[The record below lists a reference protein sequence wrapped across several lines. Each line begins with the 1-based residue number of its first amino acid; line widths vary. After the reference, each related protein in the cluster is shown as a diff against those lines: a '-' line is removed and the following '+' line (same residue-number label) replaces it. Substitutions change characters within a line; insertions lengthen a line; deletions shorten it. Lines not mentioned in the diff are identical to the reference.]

1 MQETDAD
8 RYLGRMKTALERQAD
23 VTDDRHTLTGY
34 LDITDER
41 GMPERIRIEEL
52 YQIFRQHILADLAAP
67 SQWRDI
73 STYEGCSPV
82 IVTRVDCKFLF
93 HSYAAFLDVTGVWRI
108 FGSAGGNELL
118 RFTPTH

>member
-52 YQIFRQHILADLAAP
+52 YQIFRQHILAE
-67 SQWRDI
+67 I
-73 STYEGCSPV
+73 
-82 IVTRVDCKFLF
+82 
-93 HSYAAFLDVTGVWRI
+93 AAFRKDK
-108 FGSAGGNELL
+108 
-118 RFTPTH
+118 P